1 VAQVEKEITSAE
13 RIRRIIGI
21 LRLDGREVE
30 LHLPNYIE
38 VAKVVNT
45 THGAFTLRLSNPFI
59 NILDENLEA
68 VYVNFIFSGIE
79 LFGECR
85 FVEQTRAF
93 ITLNFPEALKSRTK
107 RRYPRIKLKKMLN
120 AELMYREIPEKGM
133 ERLSLKDMP
142 VKYSQLYWEAQ
153 RENVDIRKVFLMTL
167 KEIRGI
173 SPYSEIVIYSQESMR
188 SRDALIIRKSGKLLF
203 IEDCNKGQSYT
214 QFIPS
219 DSDRI
224 VSYSYYLNDMKLGGA
239 TQDELKQELQ
249 DIIREDREKGIT
261 SKVIVPI
268 FSRDGVVGHIFL
280 YQKDESVK
288 ITQENISDI
297 IALSTLLSLAIGK
310 AHFGAKIEDI
320 VGSNLVDISEGGLL
334 LKIQNDENRINIPD
348 GADIEV
354 KFKVGGK
361 ELLLKGSVCRKETDT
376 ESYAVKFA
384 DVDSEEKKILK
395 QFIDANIEKLNNTQ

>member
-30 LHLPNYIE
+30 LHLPSYIE
-38 VAKVVNT
+38 IAKVVNT
-45 THGAFTLRLSNPFI
+45 THGSFTLKLSNPFI
-59 NILDENLEA
+59 SIPDENLES
-68 VYVNFIFSGIE
+68 VYVNFIFSGVE

-85 FVEQTRAF
+85 FVEQTRVF

-107 RRYPRIKLKKMLN
+107 RRYPRIKLKRVLD
-120 AELMYREIPEKGM
+120 AELMYREVPEKGM

-142 VKYSQLYWEAQ
+142 VKFSQLYWEAQ
-153 RENVDIRKVFLMTL
+153 RESVDIKKVFLMTL
-167 KEIRGI
+167 KEIRSI
-173 SPYSEIVIYSQESMR
+173 SPYSEIIIYSQETMR
-188 SRDALIIRKSGKLLF
+188 SRNALIMRKSGKLLF

-219 DSDRI
+219 ERI
-224 VSYSYYLNDMKLGGA
+224 VTYSYYLNDMKLSGA

-249 DIIREDREKGIT
+249 DIIREDREKGMT

-268 FSRDGVVGHIFL
+268 FSREGVVGHILL
-280 YQKDESVK
+280 YQKDDSVK
-288 ITQENISDI
+288 ITQENISDL
-297 IALSTLLSLAIGK
+297 IALSMLLSLAIGK
-310 AHFGAKIEDI
+310 ARFGAKIEDI
-320 VGSNLVDISEGGLL
+320 VGSNLLDISEGGLL
-334 LKIQNDENRINIPD
+334 LRIQNDEKKINIPE

-354 KFKVGGK
+354 KFNVGGN
-361 ELLLKGSVCRKETDT
+361 ELLLKGSVCRKDPEN

-384 DVDSEEKKILK
+384 DVDMEEKKILK
-395 QFIDANIEKLNNTQ
+395 KFIDANIEKLKNTQ

>member
-30 LHLPNYIE
+30 LHLPSYIE
-38 VAKVVNT
+38 IAKVVNT
-45 THGAFTLRLSNPFI
+45 THGSFTLKLSNPFI
-59 NILDENLEA
+59 NILEENLDS
-68 VYVNFIFSGIE
+68 VYVNFIFSGVE

-93 ITLNFPEALKSRTK
+93 ITLNFPESLKSRTK
-107 RRYPRIKLKKMLN
+107 RRYPRIKLKKVLD

-153 RENVDIRKVFLMTL
+153 RENADIKKVFLMTL

-173 SPYSEIVIYSQESMR
+173 SPYSEIIIYSQETMR

-219 DSDRI
+219 ERI

-268 FSRDGVVGHIFL
+268 FSRDGVIGHIYL

-288 ITQENISDI
+288 ITQENISDL
-297 IALSTLLSLAIGK
+297 IALSTLLSLSIGK
-310 AHFGAKIEDI
+310 THFGAKIEDI

-334 LKIQNDENRINIPD
+334 LKIQNDENKINIPE

-361 ELLLKGSVCRKETDT
+361 ELLLKGNICRKEAES

-384 DVDSEEKKILK
+384 DVDSEEKKVLK
-395 QFIDANIEKLNNTQ
+395 KFIDANIEKLKDT

>member
-30 LHLPNYIE
+30 LHLPSYIE
-38 VAKVVNT
+38 IAKVVNT
-45 THGAFTLRLSNPFI
+45 THGSFTLKLSNPFI
-59 NILDENLEA
+59 NILEENLDS
-68 VYVNFIFSGIE
+68 VYVNFIFSGVE

-93 ITLNFPEALKSRTK
+93 ITLNFPESLKSRTK
-107 RRYPRIKLKKMLN
+107 RRYPRIKLKKVLD

-153 RENVDIRKVFLMTL
+153 RENADIKKVFLMTL

-173 SPYSEIVIYSQESMR
+173 SPYSEIIIYSQETMR

-219 DSDRI
+219 ERI

-268 FSRDGVVGHIFL
+268 FSRDGVIGHIYL

-288 ITQENISDI
+288 ITQENISDL
-297 IALSTLLSLAIGK
+297 IALSTLLSLSIGK
-310 AHFGAKIEDI
+310 THFGSKIEDI

-334 LKIQNDENRINIPD
+334 LKIQNDENKINIPE

-361 ELLLKGSVCRKETDT
+361 ELLLKGNICRKEAES

-384 DVDSEEKKILK
+384 DVDSEEKKVLK
-395 QFIDANIEKLNNTQ
+395 KFIDANIEKLKDT